1 MKTLK
6 IILNC
11 IIFMILTLLISCEK
25 EPEEDTTP
33 EFEPHSLMWSQTF
46 GGSNNDAA
54 ESIQRTMDGG
64 YILVG
69 YTESYGAGNNDAW
82 LIKTDTEGT
91 EQWGQTFGGSNDDV
105 TKSVQQTTDGGY
117 ILAGW
122 TKSYGA
128 GNDDA
133 WLIKTDAEGTEQ
145 WSQTFGGFDDDWV
158 EFVQQTTDGGYILA
172 GKTKSYGAGNGDA
185 WLIKTNAMGTEQ
197 WSRTFGSYKNDWVF
211 SVQQTTDGGYILTGF
226 TYSYGIGGM
235 DAWLIKTDAMGIEQ
249 WSQAFG
255 GSDNDMTKSVQQTT
269 DGGYI
274 LAGFTWSYGAGNRDV
289 WLIKT
294 SAEGT
299 EQWSQTFGGPDWD
312 MARFVQQ
319 TMDGGYILAGYTD
332 SYGAGMESAWLIKT
346 DAEGTEQ
353 WNQTFGGSKTDGLAS
368 VQQTMDGGYILA
380 GKTDSYGAN
389 DRDAWLIKVRH

>member
-91 EQWGQTFGGSNDDV
+91 EQWSQTFGGSNDDV

-235 DAWLIKTDAMGIEQ
+235 DAWLIKTDAMGAEQ
-249 WSQAFG
+249 WSQTFG
-255 GSDNDMTKSVQQTT
+255 GYGKDYVYSVQQTT

-274 LAGFTWSYGAGNRDV
+274 LAGETGSYGVGKYDV

-294 SAEGT
+294 DAEGI
-299 EQWSQTFGGPDWD
+299 EQWSQTFGGSDD
-312 MARFVQQ
+312 DRVRSVQQ
-319 TMDGGYILAGYTD
+319 TTDGGYILAGNTY
-332 SYGAGMESAWLIKT
+332 SYGTGYGDAWLIKT
-346 DAEGTEQ
+346 NAMGTEQ
-353 WNQTFGGSKTDGLAS
+353 WTQTFSGSYAKS
-368 VQQTMDGGYILA
+368 VQQTADGDYIIA
-380 GKTDSYGAN
+380 GFTDSYET
-389 DRDAWLIKVRH
+389 DDCDALLIKVRH